1 MQETTKPTKEK
12 SPEQLTDKQ
21 IISQNIAFFRK
32 KLGLSQ
38 TALAKELQYSNK
50 NISKWELGET
60 TPDIFTIKKLAKI
73 FGVSIDTLLNPISEE
88 NKQAITTKTVIPTK
102 WKVYMML
109 LVNAI
114 IFLCSC
120 VVFYILKSV
129 DPTQSNLG
137 LVFLYTLPVIT
148 LSSAIFLSCIKKKME
163 PISFSLLGWFIALS
177 FHISFINH
185 PNILYIYLIAAAYQI
200 LVLFMTKLINSGSII
215 KFNKILIQKVK
226 RS

>member
-1 MQETTKPTKEK
+1 MQETTKQPKEK

-137 LVFLYTLPVIT
+137 LVFLYALPVIT

-163 PISFSLLGWFIALS
+163 PISFSLLGWFVALC
-177 FHISFINH
+177 FHISFIKH

-200 LVLFMTKLINSGSII
+200 LVLLMTKLINSGSII
-215 KFNKILIQKVK
+215 KLNKILIQKVK